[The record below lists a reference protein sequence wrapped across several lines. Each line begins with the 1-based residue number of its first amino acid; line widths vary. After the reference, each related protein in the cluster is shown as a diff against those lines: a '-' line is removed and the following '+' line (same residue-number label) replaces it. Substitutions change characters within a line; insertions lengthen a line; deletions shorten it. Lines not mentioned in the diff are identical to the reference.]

1 MTEEE
6 AIKALDKGA
15 NLAPKEFAMTP
26 EKVTPIVE
34 EKPEQMGAS
43 VFTDARTSQTRID
56 QRLSIL
62 TSNSAQN
69 VDDAIGAVK

>member
-1 MTEEE
+1 
-6 AIKALDKGA
+6 
-15 NLAPKEFAMTP
+15 MTP

-56 QRLSIL
+56 QRQSIL
-62 TSNSAQN
+62 TSNYAQN